1 MVRSRQIPFGRPHPD
16 GRGSARREAG
26 NRMNFDL
33 SDEQIQIRDMVREF
47 AAKEVAPYIREW
59 EAKGEFHREVL
70 DRMGELGLLGLPIP
84 EAYGGAGADYVS
96 FALACGELEYVDTF
110 LRVIM
115 SVHVGLNS
123 LALLQWAT
131 EEQKQR
137 WLVPQARGEKIGTF
151 GLTEPNAGSDAGSIE
166 STYVK
171 DGDDYVLN
179 GSKMWISLADVA
191 DHFLV
196 FASGDR
202 SKKHHGLSAFM
213 LERGM
218 PGFSTG
224 SIKGK
229 LGVRAGNTGELAFDN
244 VRVPAANRVGEEG
257 EGFKIAMSCIDQGR
271 FTVGAGAVGLTKACL
286 DASVK
291 YANERQAFG
300 QPIGRLQLVQQMIAK
315 MVAGYEASYLLTMRA
330 AELKN
335 RGVRNTRETSL
346 MKWYACDVALQ
357 SADDAIQVHGSYG
370 YSNEYPVERFWRNA
384 RGAVIY
390 EGTREIHTL
399 LQAEYALG
407 YRQDRPLRCPQPPAE
422 GFEREPA
429 LAAD

>member
-1 MVRSRQIPFGRPHPD
+1 MDFSLTPEQVQVRD
-16 GRGSARREAG
+16 T
-26 NRMNFDL
+26 
-33 SDEQIQIRDMVREF
+33 VREF
-47 AAKEVAPYIREW
+47 AAREVAPYIQEW
-59 EAKGEFHREVL
+59 DAKGEFHREVL
-70 DRMGELGLLGLPIP
+70 DKMGELGILGLPVP
-84 EAYGGAGADYVS
+84 EQYGGLGLDYVS
-96 FALACGELEYVDTF
+96 LALACEELEYVDTF

-137 WLVPQARGEKIGTF
+137 WLVPQAQGTKIATF
-151 GLTEPNAGSDAGSIE
+151 GLTEPNAGSDAGAIE
-166 STYVK
+166 STVVR

-179 GSKMWISLADVA
+179 GSKMWISLANVA

-196 FASGDR
+196 FASIDR
-202 SKKHHGLSAFM
+202 SKKHHGLTAFV

-218 PGFSTG
+218 DGFTTG
-224 SIKGK
+224 TIKGK
-229 LGVRAGNTGELAFDN
+229 LGVRAGNTGELAFNN
-244 VRVPAANRVGEEG
+244 VRVPVENRIGEEG

-271 FTVGAGAVGLTKACL
+271 FTVGAGAAGLTRACL

-291 YANERQAFG
+291 YANERLAFG
-300 QPIGRLQLVQQMIAK
+300 QSIGKFELVQQMIAK
-315 MVAGYEASYLLTMRA
+315 MALGYETTYLLTMKA

-335 RGVRNTRETSL
+335 RGIRNTRETSL
-346 MKWYACDVALQ
+346 MKWHGCDVALQ
-357 SADDAIQVHGSYG
+357 SADDAIQIHGSYG

-390 EGTREIHTL
+390 EGTREVHTI

-407 YRQDRPLRCPQPPAE
+407 YRQDKSLRNPQRPAVGYE
-422 GFEREPA
+422 VVEA
-429 LAAD
+429 VAAD

>member
-1 MVRSRQIPFGRPHPD
+1 
-16 GRGSARREAG
+16 
-26 NRMNFDL
+26 MNFEL
-33 SDEQIQIRDMVREF
+33 TDEQIQVRDMVREF
-47 AAKEVAPYIREW
+47 AQREVAPHIQQW

-70 DRMGELGLLGLPIP
+70 DKMGELGILGLPIP
-84 EAYGGAGADYVS
+84 EHYGGSAFDYVS
-96 FALACGELEYVDTF
+96 LALACEELEYVDTF

-137 WLVPQARGEKIGTF
+137 WLVPQAQGQKIATF
-151 GLTEPNAGSDAGSIE
+151 GLTEPNAGSDAGAIE
-166 STYVK
+166 STVVRK
-171 DGDDYVLN
+171 GDHYVLN
-179 GSKMWISLADVA
+179 GAKMWISLADVA

-196 FASGDR
+196 FASIDR
-202 SKKHHGLSAFM
+202 SKKHHGLTAFV

-218 PGFSTG
+218 DGFTTAT
-224 SIKGK
+224 IKGK
-229 LGVRAGNTGELAFDN
+229 LGVRAGNTGELAFNN
-244 VRVPAANRVGEEG
+244 VKVPVENRIGEEG

-271 FTVGAGAVGLTKACL
+271 FTVGAGACGLTHACL

-291 YANERQAFG
+291 YANERHAFDN
-300 QPIGRLQLVQQMIAK
+300 PIGKYELVQQMIAK
-315 MVAGYEASYLLTMRA
+315 MALGYETSLLLTMKA

-335 RGVRNTRETSL
+335 RGIRNTRETSM
-346 MKWYACDVALQ
+346 MKWHACDVALQ
-357 SADDAIQVHGSYG
+357 SADDAIQIHGSYG

-390 EGTREIHTL
+390 EGTREVHTI

-407 YRQDRPLRCPQPPAE
+407 YRRNKPLRQPQPPAVGYE
-422 GFEREPA
+422 EAEPV
-429 LAAD
+429 AAG

>member
-1 MVRSRQIPFGRPHPD
+1 
-16 GRGSARREAG
+16 
-26 NRMNFDL
+26 MNFDL
-33 SDEQIQIRDMVREF
+33 SEEQIQVRDMVREF
-47 AAKEVAPYIREW
+47 AAREVAPFIQEW
-59 EAKGEFHREVL
+59 DAKGEFHRDVL
-70 DRMGELGLLGLPIP
+70 DKMGELGILGLPIP
-84 EAYGGAGADYVS
+84 EEYGGLGLDYVS
-96 FALACGELEYVDTF
+96 LALACEELEYVDTF

-137 WLVPQARGEKIGTF
+137 WLVPQANGEKIATF

-166 STYVK
+166 STAVR
-171 DGDDYVLN
+171 DGDHYILN
-179 GSKMWISLADVA
+179 GAKMWISLADVA

-196 FASGDR
+196 FASVDR
-202 SKKHHGLSAFM
+202 SKKHRGLTAFV

-218 PGFSTG
+218 EGFTTG
-224 SIKGK
+224 TIKGK
-229 LGVRAGNTGELAFDN
+229 LGVRAGNTGDLAFNN
-244 VRVPAANRVGEEG
+244 VRIPIEHRIGEEG

-271 FTVGAGAVGLTKACL
+271 FTVGAGACGLTRACL

-291 YANERQAFG
+291 YANERYTFE
-300 QPIGRLQLVQQMIAK
+300 QPIGKYQLVQQMIAK
-315 MVAGYEASYLLTMRA
+315 MVAGYEASWLLTMKA

-335 RGVRNTRETSL
+335 RGIRNTRETSL
-346 MKWYACDVALQ
+346 MKWYGCDVALQ
-357 SADDAIQVHGSYG
+357 SADDAIQIHGAYG

-390 EGTREIHTL
+390 EGTREVHTI

-407 YRQDRPLRCPQPPAE
+407 YRQDKPLRAPQPPAAGYE
-422 GFEREPA
+422 ADE
-429 LAAD
+429 LVAAP